1 MSLECSECERD
12 LRGGHDPTC
21 SRYRQPCD
29 SCGEWVKDFANRTT
43 YKITTCDEECNCDCH
58 KAKKDAAQERHRQLV
73 ENLIVEVMCGINGNI
88 RITRLKVDNLLQAA
102 FDRVRAET
110 KEEDAKIAEH
120 TPFRAH
126 AESDVDFHSGCV
138 QTRERIAAAIRASKE
153 AKNQTDAS

>member
-21 SRYRQPCD
+21 SRYRQSCD

-73 ENLIVEVMCGINGNI
+73 ENLIVEVMCGINGDI
-88 RITRLKVDNLLQAA
+88 RITRLKVDNWLQAA
-102 FDRVRAET
+102 FERVRAET
-110 KEEDAKIAEH
+110 KEEDAKIC
-120 TPFRAH
+120 
-126 AESDVDFHSGCV
+126 ESQEWHIYPYCG
-138 QTRERIAAAIRASKE
+138 RETFAAAIRASKE